1 MAHLRRTDST
11 DIDGKTFKVKAL
23 TFEDA
28 RKAYAIIQRALPVLA
43 VEDLDEEGGILF
55 ACLTGHLSKEDIDV
69 LCEVF
74 ANETTVD
81 FNDPVDG
88 KSSRVL
94 KLSLKDVQDEVFSG
108 QLELMYDWL
117 AFCVDLNFKGT
128 LGKMGAALRKM
139 AAKKVAQEK
148 EKAEEAKSSH
158 QS

>member
-28 RKAYAIIQRALPVLA
+28 RKAYSIIQRALPVLA
-43 VEDLDEEGGILF
+43 VEDFDEEGGILF
-55 ACLTGHLSKEDIDV
+55 ACLTGHLTKEDIDV

-74 ANETTVD
+74 AKETMVD
-81 FNDPVDG
+81 FNDPTEG
-88 KSSRVL
+88 KTSRVL
-94 KLSLKDVQDEVFSG
+94 KLSLPEVQDEVFSG
-108 QLELMYDWL
+108 ALELMYDWL

-139 AAKKVAQEK
+139 AAKKVAQD
-148 EKAEEAKSSH
+148 KAEAKKSSP
-158 QS
+158 QT